1 MSITNI
7 ADINL
12 HYILRTIVAD
22 DTFLLKTNEIVLEK
36 TITKQTK
43 IPILNLISDVKNTN
57 LCLPAYQKQSHDL
70 LPMFMQSMLLSAH
83 YRFGIY
89 HSYERKMDTIQMSFL
104 NALNICI
111 RPELTTSDFATQI
124 IAFEN
129 FETFITTHI
138 QHNYHIDKTKNT
150 KKVKIVNAILV
161 QELKT
166 DRICPD
172 ILNYI
177 VNILEIN
184 LVIFDLVTSTKS
196 LYWTHSVSY
205 PNFNY
210 FRNILFLIQIG
221 SHYEPI
227 LYSGDLTFEQRMEIY
242 GKIFND
248 LKSFVIES
256 KFNMDI
262 ASLMIIHPYVSTKTF
277 IDLYKYNMKIP
288 DKLKCLEKLKQ
299 IE

>member
-1 MSITNI
+1 MSITNL
-7 ADINL
+7 ADLNL

-22 DTFLLKTNEIVLEK
+22 DTFLLKNNEIVLEK
-36 TITKQTK
+36 TVNKPAK
-43 IPILNLISDVKNTN
+43 IPILNLISDVKSIN
-57 LCLPAYQKQSHDL
+57 LRLPAYQKQSYDL
-70 LPMFMQSMLLSAH
+70 LPMFMQSILLPTY

-89 HSYERKMDTIQMSFL
+89 HSYEKKMDTIQMSFL
-104 NALNICI
+104 NALNMCI
-111 RPELTTSDFATQI
+111 RPELTTYDFATQV

-150 KKVKIVNAILV
+150 KKVKAINANLV
-161 QELKT
+161 QELKSGM
-166 DRICPD
+166 ICDD

-184 LVIFDLVTSTKS
+184 LVIFDLTTSSKS

-205 PNFNY
+205 PQFNY
-210 FRNILFLIQIG
+210 FRNIIFLIHTG
-221 SHYEPI
+221 GNYEPV
-227 LYSGDLTFEQRMEIY
+227 LHPTNLTIEERMRIY
-242 GKIFND
+242 GNIFND
-248 LKSFVIES
+248 LKNFNVES

-262 ASLMIIHPYVSTKTF
+262 ASLMIIHPYVSIQTF
-277 IDLYKYNMKIP
+277 TDLYKYNMKIP
-288 DKLKCLEKLKQ
+288 DKSKCLEKLKQ